1 MKKLAII
8 LIVIILALSVSLCA
22 CSSKVNTQPVKIAVV
37 YFSITNNT
45 KTVANYIADIK
56 GADVFEI
63 EAEVPYTPEDL
74 SYEDNTNRSS
84 REQADDTSR
93 PQMKKAIDL
102 SQYGIVYIGYPIW
115 HSKAPRILY
124 TFVES
129 QEWGWT
135 QIIPFCTSAETD
147 IGESAI
153 LLKNLGHG
161 GEWQEGKRFAENATK
176 SDVET
181 WINSL

>member
-63 EAEVPYTPEDL
+63 
-74 SYEDNTNRSS
+74 
-84 REQADDTSR
+84 
-93 PQMKKAIDL
+93 
-102 SQYGIVYIGYPIW
+102 
-115 HSKAPRILY
+115 
-124 TFVES
+124 
-129 QEWGWT
+129 
-135 QIIPFCTSAETD
+135 
-147 IGESAI
+147 
-153 LLKNLGHG
+153 
-161 GEWQEGKRFAENATK
+161 
-176 SDVET
+176 
-181 WINSL
+181 